1 MTAFTTRIRARDESG
16 AAAVEFGLIATVVFM
31 LMFGIFE
38 FGQFYSQYQVYQG
51 AAREGARVAA
61 ARGVD
66 ADEQVDPDE
75 VRTRVVDAAE
85 PYAISGGAGAVS
97 VQVDGGGEQCTEDT
111 AGDPITVSWPQE
123 FDISLPLIP
132 PLQKTVTVRGTFRC
146 E

>member
-1 MTAFTTRIRARDESG
+1 MAPFTRMRARDESG
-16 AAAVEFGLIATVVFM
+16 AAAVEFGLIAVVVFM

-61 ARGVD
+61 ARGI
-66 ADEQVDPDE
+66 DEDEHVDPSE
-75 VRTRVVDAAE
+75 VRARVVDAAE
-85 PYAISGGAGAVS
+85 PYAISGGAEAIS
-97 VQVDGGGEQCTEDT
+97 VQVDGGGDHCNDDT
-111 AGDPITVSWPQE
+111 TGDPITVSWPQR

-132 PLQKTVTVRGTFRC
+132 AIQKDVTVKGTFRC